1 MSFELIIALADFQSY
16 INDALYSF
24 LDHFCTA
31 YLDDVL
37 IYSSTLSEHKQH
49 IRQVLE
55 ALKLNDLY
63 LTPKKCEFHKQQVMY
78 LEFIIINKDIVMNFV
93 KVQAIVQ

>member
-1 MSFELIIALADFQSY
+1 MSFELINAFADFQRY
-16 INDALYSF
+16 INDALHSF

-49 IRQVLE
+49 VRQVLE
-55 ALKLNDLY
+55 ALKLNGLH
-63 LTPKKCEFHKQQVMY
+63 LKPKKCEFHKQQITY
-78 LEFIIINKDIVMNFV
+78 LEFIVINKDIAMNPV

>member
-1 MSFELIIALADFQSY
+1 MLFELTNALADFQRY
-16 INDALYSF
+16 INDALHLF

-37 IYSSTLSEHKQH
+37 IYSLTLSEHKQH
-49 IRQVLE
+49 VRQVLE
-55 ALKLNDLY
+55 ALKLNGLH
-63 LTPKKCEFHKQQVMY
+63 LKPKKCEFHKQQVTY
-78 LEFIIINKDIVMNFV
+78 LGFIVINKGIAMNSV